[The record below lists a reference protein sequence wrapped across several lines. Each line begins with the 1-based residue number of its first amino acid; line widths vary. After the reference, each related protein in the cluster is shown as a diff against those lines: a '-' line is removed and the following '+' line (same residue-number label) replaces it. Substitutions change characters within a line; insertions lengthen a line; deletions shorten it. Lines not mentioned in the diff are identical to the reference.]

1 MKKII
6 TYGTYDMLHIG
17 HLNILQRAK
26 ALGDYLIV
34 GVTSEDYDRSRG
46 KLNVSQSTK
55 QRVEAIKKL
64 DFVDEV
70 IVETHKNQKAED
82 MQKYN
87 IDIFAI
93 GDDWVGGFDYLN
105 KYTTVQ
111 YLPRTEGISSTLLRQ
126 KKFKTVK
133 LGIVGLGRDTERF
146 LKESQF
152 VSNIIPHSIFD
163 EDIGAINFLSSISNN
178 IPTYGLV

>member
-93 GDDWVGGFDYLN
+93 GDDWVGGFDFLQEYCEVVYLARTKN
-105 KYTTVQ
+105 ISTTKLKNSLNSAFDIIEV
-111 YLPRTEGISSTLLRQ
+111 L
-126 KKFKTVK
+126 KKDF
-133 LGIVGLGRDTERF
+133 E
-146 LKESQF
+146 
-152 VSNIIPHSIFD
+152 
-163 EDIGAINFLSSISNN
+163 
-178 IPTYGLV
+178 